1 MKQKFGMV
9 LPIVLLTYFLILLD
23 NSIIFTGTVK
33 IANELNLDAR
43 ALSWVSN
50 AYSLTFGGLLLA
62 MGRAGDLF
70 GRKNI
75 FIVGLFVFAVGSL
88 AVGISNSD
96 LTIIIARAFQG
107 IGSSIL
113 APSTLAL
120 IMDAYTGEMRTKAI
134 GYYGAT
140 AGVGG
145 ISGLILG
152 GWIAD
157 AFSWRYGFLIN
168 VPIAIIVAILSV
180 KYIPKSRVAS
190 GRIDYLGAIL
200 SVIGMAT
207 LVYSIVGE
215 SGNIVSLAIS
225 AVAFII
231 LIMIERKI
239 GQPLLPLKIFADRE
253 RSGAYIARFVFMGA
267 MFSYWF
273 LTPQAMQNSLNFSTL
288 IAGFAFIPMSIPQ
301 FISGMRSAD
310 LSARFGNTKILII
323 GITLSLIGL
332 LIPTF
337 INIHQ
342 GYWLVVALPM
352 ILLGFGQGLTL
363 SPLTVAGV
371 AHTGPEVAGA
381 ASGVV
386 NTTHQIGSSVG
397 LSLVVAITS
406 GIKSPDILYQHAMLI
421 DSVLVAIALIVV
433 LLVIYPVSRKED

>member
-1 MKQKFGMV
+1 MKKKFGMV

-33 IANELNLDAR
+33 IAAELNLDAR

-75 FIVGLFVFAVGSL
+75 FIVGLFVFAIGSL
-88 AVGISNSD
+88 AVGVSNSD
-96 LTIIIARAFQG
+96 LAIIIARAFQG

-120 IMDAYTGEMRTKAI
+120 IMDAYKEEMRTKAI

-140 AGVGG
+140 AGLGG

-168 VPIAIIVAILSV
+168 VPIAIVVALLSI
-180 KYIPKSRVAS
+180 KYIPKSKVTS
-190 GRIDYLGAIL
+190 GKIDYVGTLL

-215 SGNIVSLAIS
+215 SGNFVSLAIS
-225 AVAFII
+225 VLAFVI
-231 LIMIERKI
+231 LVLIERKVS
-239 GQPLLPLKIFADRE
+239 QPLLPLKIFANRE
-253 RSGAYIARFVFMGA
+253 RSGAYIARFIFMGA

-273 LTPQAMQNSLNFSTL
+273 LTPQAMQNALHFSTL
-288 IAGFAFIPMSIPQ
+288 MAGFSFIPMSIPQ

-310 LSARFGNTKILII
+310 LSARFGNTKILIM

-337 INIHQ
+337 ISINH

-352 ILLGFGQGLTL
+352 VLLGFGQGLTL

-371 AHTGPEVAGA
+371 AHTGPEIAGA

-397 LSLVVAITS
+397 LSLIVAMTS
-406 GIKSPDILYQHAMLI
+406 GIKSPAILYQHAMIL
-421 DSVLVAIALIVV
+421 DSLLVGIALLIVII
-433 LLVIYPVSRKED
+433 VIYPATREED

>member
-43 ALSWVSN
+43 SLSWISN

-75 FIVGLFVFAVGSL
+75 FIVGLFVFALGSL

-107 IGSSIL
+107 VGSSIL

-120 IMDAYTGEMRTKAI
+120 IMDAYTGKMRTKAI

-168 VPIAIIVAILSV
+168 VPIAIIVAILSIQ
-180 KYIPKSRVAS
+180 YIPKSRVSS
-190 GRIDYLGAIL
+190 GNIDYLGTIL

-215 SGNIVSLAIS
+215 SGNALSLMLS

-231 LIMIERKI
+231 LILVERRVE
-239 GQPLLPLKIFADRE
+239 QPLLPLKIFADRE
-253 RSGAYIARFVFMGA
+253 RSGAYIARFAFMGA

-273 LTPQAMQNSLNFSTL
+273 LTPQAMQNNLNFSTL
-288 IAGFAFIPMSIPQ
+288 TVGLAFIPMSIPQ
-301 FISGMRSAD
+301 FISGMKSAD
-310 LSARFGNTKILII
+310 LSARFGNTKVLLI
-323 GITLSLIGL
+323 GLALSLIGL

-337 INIHQ
+337 INIHY

-352 ILLGFGQGLTL
+352 ILLGFGQGLAL

-371 AHTGPEVAGA
+371 AHTGPDVAGA

-386 NTTHQIGSSVG
+386 NTTHQIGASVG
-397 LSLVVAITS
+397 LSLVIAITS
-406 GIKSPDILYQHAMLI
+406 GIKSPDILYQHAMFI
-421 DSVLVAIALIVV
+421 DSGLVAIALIVV
-433 LLVIYPVSRKED
+433 VIIIYPVSRQED